1 MNALDIPLNEDD
13 LGCWS
18 IVIGICENIFGPK
31 HVMESCSML
40 VLAKEGSY
48 FLGGSEYIS
57 M

>member
-1 MNALDIPLNEDD
+1 MNALDIPLNEDE

-40 VLAKEGSY
+40 VLAKEGLCFWADRNAY
-48 FLGGSEYIS
+48 
-57 M
+57 